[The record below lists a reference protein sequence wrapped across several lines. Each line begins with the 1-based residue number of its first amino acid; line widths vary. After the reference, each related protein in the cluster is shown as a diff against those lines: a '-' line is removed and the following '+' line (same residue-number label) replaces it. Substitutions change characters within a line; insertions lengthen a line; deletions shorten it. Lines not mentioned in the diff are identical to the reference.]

1 MADPD
6 KNADIGEESIETV
19 RDILMG
25 DQSREFKRRFSL
37 LEGRVTREIGEVRDE
52 LRATF
57 EPFKQ
62 FVRSELA
69 SLGATLSNTDGRLD
83 GQGHI
88 FDSKLV
94 NAEEK
99 ASQRLRQVEENVI
112 ERARQLSDEIR
123 KRNDIVMTA
132 MRRAIQELDSRKPD
146 RAALAALLSAVAAQL
161 SGETGREKG
170 EEAAEAEERSTH

>member
-6 KNADIGEESIETV
+6 KNADIAEESIETV

-37 LEGRVTREIGEVRDE
+37 LEERVTREVGEMRDE
-52 LRATF
+52 LRSTF

-62 FVRSELA
+62 YVRSELA

-99 ASQRLRQVEENVI
+99 AAQRLRQVEEGVI

-123 KRNDIVMTA
+123 KRNEVVMTA

-146 RAALAALLSAVAAQL
+146 RAALAALLSEVAAQL
-161 SGETGREKG
+161 SGASTREK
-170 EEAAEAEERSTH
+170 EELAEAEERSTH